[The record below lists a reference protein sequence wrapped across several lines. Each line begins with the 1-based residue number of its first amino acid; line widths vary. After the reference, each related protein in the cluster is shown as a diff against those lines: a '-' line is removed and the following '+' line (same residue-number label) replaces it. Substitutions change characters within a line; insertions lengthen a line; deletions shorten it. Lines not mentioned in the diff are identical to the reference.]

1 MKNWAQNKKN
11 PANRVRVKFDDFEY
25 GDLPSAIGYISALSA
40 IGNKNAEKRRK
51 EQKSAVSEVDDE

>member
-40 IGNKNAEKRRK
+40 IGKKKRRETKK
-51 EQKSAVSEVDDE
+51 EQESAVSEVNDE

>member
-40 IGNKNAEKRRK
+40 IRKKNAKKRRE
-51 EQKSAVSEVDDE
+51 EQESESGKVGDE

>member
-25 GDLPSAIGYISALSA
+25 GDLSSTIGYISALSA
-40 IGNKNAEKRRK
+40 IGKKNAKKRRE
-51 EQKSAVSEVDDE
+51 EQESEVGEVKNE